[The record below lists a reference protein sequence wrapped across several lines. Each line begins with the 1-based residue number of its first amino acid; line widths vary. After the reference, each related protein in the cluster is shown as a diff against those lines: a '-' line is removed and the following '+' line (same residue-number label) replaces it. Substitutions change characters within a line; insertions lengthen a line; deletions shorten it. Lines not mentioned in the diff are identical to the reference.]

1 MTQSAADFV
10 YASDADNAASV
21 ANGVYAANHCW
32 TAVHARPDAVDAKR
46 VAIGG
51 YAGSITTCLKHAVDG
66 YSFWGVTLMVKLGI
80 TWAFDQIATTDVSL
94 PLS

>member
-10 YASDADNAASV
+10 YASDAGNAGSI
-21 ANGVYAANHCW
+21 ANGVTAANHCW
-32 TAVHARPDAVDAKR
+32 TAVHARPDAADTKR

-66 YSFWGVTLMVKLGI
+66 YSFWGVTLMVKLGKDWVK
-80 TWAFDQIATTDVSL
+80 TAIATTDVSL